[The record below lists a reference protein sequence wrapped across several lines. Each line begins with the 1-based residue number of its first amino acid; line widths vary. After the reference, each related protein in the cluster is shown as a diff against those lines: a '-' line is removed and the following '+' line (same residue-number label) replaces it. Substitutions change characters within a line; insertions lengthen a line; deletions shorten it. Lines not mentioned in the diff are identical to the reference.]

1 MLGNFAC
8 WFIALA
14 LILSKSPTP
23 TDLYI
28 KLAFALGFI
37 FVGAISK
44 AIDYRHGIGVGS
56 SKNSGK
62 NEKVTVVNNCS
73 NNT

>member
-8 WFIALA
+8 WIIALA
-14 LILSKSPTP
+14 LILSKSQAS

-44 AIDYRHGIGVGS
+44 AIDYYHGIGVSS

-62 NEKVTVVNNCS
+62 NENKADGPVMHVGR
-73 NNT
+73 